1 MAKVNRGFT
10 LIELMI
16 VMAIIGMVA
25 TLGIGSYQISLKRA
39 RDAQRKT
46 DLQQIRSALEIYR
59 TDINVYPSTGGTY
72 QIQGCG
78 TPCGVSPCAWGN
90 AWTCGGSTYMEK
102 LPADPKSP
110 TVNYRYSSNG
120 STYTLEACL
129 ENKNDPQAT
138 SPTLGWDT
146 TTCPTSKVFQVK
158 NP

>member
-16 VMAIIGMVA
+16 VIAIIGLVA
-25 TLGIGSYQISLKRA
+25 TLGVGSYQTSLKRA

-59 TDINVYPSTGGTY
+59 ADMGVYPSTGGTY

-78 TPCGVSPCAWGN
+78 A
-90 AWTCGGSTYMEK
+90 TCGTAACTWGSAWSCGSTYMEK

-110 TVNYRYSSNG
+110 TVNYRYSSTG
-120 STYTLEACL
+120 STYTLETCL
-129 ENKNDPQAT
+129 ENCNDPQGVTQSYGSCT
-138 SPTLGWDT
+138 S
-146 TTCPTSKVFQVK
+146 TCTSDKAFQLK